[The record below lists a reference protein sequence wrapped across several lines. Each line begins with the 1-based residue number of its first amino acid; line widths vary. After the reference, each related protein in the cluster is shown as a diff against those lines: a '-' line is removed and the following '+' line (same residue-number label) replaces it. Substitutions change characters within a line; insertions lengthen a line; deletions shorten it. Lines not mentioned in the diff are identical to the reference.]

1 MRYFQKCLLSCI
13 LAGAALLTGAC
24 GEGAD
29 NPGKGN
35 NDALSM
41 ETVYQMA
48 VEKGYTGTLEELIEA
63 FRGEQGPKGDTGAP
77 GPKGSTGDA
86 GPKGD
91 AGLSAY
97 EIYCK
102 YHPNYTGTEEE
113 WLNEFFSSAATR
125 KHEVTFNTFG
135 GSTIP
140 AQSVSHGDK
149 AVQPDNPTKTG
160 YTFVKWLTEGREWV
174 FYGYSVTE
182 DMNFDALWKITN
194 APVVTIDAEAFSNYA
209 FVHVGKK
216 DPYGLAHITKITYR
230 AKSGGN
236 WVGDAVEIPVTDQD
250 KRTYRTERLVSGFV
264 YEFTVHYE
272 YDANG
277 DGTRDTNAESK
288 STAFPKNAC
297 PDITVAN
304 ATVTDS
310 VVSFEIEMR
319 GTLTAVKNFNL
330 SLLKGDATIEQLTL
344 ASALVK
350 EGNVYRVSG
359 AFTVNID
366 NPAGYK
372 VGISCDYEWD
382 TGYNTASDWFTYT
395 IFLD

>member
-1 MRYFQKCLLSCI
+1 MKYFQRCLLSCL
-13 LAGAALLTGAC
+13 LAGAMLLTGAC
-24 GEGAD
+24 GEGA
-29 NPGKGN
+29 GASGN
-35 NDALSM
+35 GNHDALSM
-41 ETVYQMA
+41 EAVYQMA

-63 FRGEQGPKGDTGAP
+63 FRGEQGPKGETGAT
-77 GPKGSTGDA
+77 GPKGDT
-86 GPKGD
+86 GD

-97 EIYCK
+97 QIYCK

-113 WLNEFFSSAATR
+113 WLNEFLSGAAAR

-135 GSTIP
+135 GSPVP
-140 AQSVSHGDK
+140 AQSVPHGDK
-149 AVQPDNPTKTG
+149 AEQPENPSKPG

-182 DMNFDALWKITN
+182 DMNFDAQWKITN
-194 APVVTIDAEAFSNYA
+194 EPAVLIEAQAFSNYA
-209 FVHVGKK
+209 LAHVTKR

-236 WVGDAVEIPVTDQD
+236 CVGDAVEIPGTDQD
-250 KRTYRTERLVSGFV
+250 KRTYRVEGLTSGFV
-264 YEFTVHYE
+264 YEFAVHYE

-277 DGTRDTNAESK
+277 DGTRETNTSSG
-288 STAFPKNAC
+288 STAFPNYAC
-297 PDITVAN
+297 PDITVGNAN
-304 ATVTDS
+304 VTDG

-319 GTLTAVKNFNL
+319 GSPTAVKNFNL
-330 SLLKGDATIEQLTL
+330 YLQKGNTTVETLTL

-359 AFTVNID
+359 EFSATIE
-366 NPAGYK
+366 NPADYY
-372 VGISCDYEWD
+372 VRISCDYEWY
-382 TGYNTASDWFTYT
+382 TGYITASDWFTYT